1 MTSQKEQQLLE
12 EYRKHV
18 YDNRLHIEDISDS
31 FQWFISRMKEQ
42 EEELVKKCAEIARN
56 EKRDV
61 LDLYPN
67 AQTSKPT
74 LELAI
79 QVENKNRFNEVFEQ
93 IALQIESLL
102 GKE

>member
-1 MTSQKEQQLLE
+1 MLPQKEQQLKSDYFKYHYE
-12 EYRKHV
+12 
-18 YDNRLHIEDISDS
+18 NRDTIVPADIADY
-31 FQWFISRMKEQ
+31 WLARMKEQ
-42 EEELVKKCAEIARN
+42 EEELVKKCVEIIRN
-56 EKRDV
+56 EKRDL

-79 QVENKNRFNEVFEQ
+79 QVENKDRFNKVVED